1 MPVDA
6 ERLDRVERALRDA
19 NLDAL
24 VCRLAENIVLLT
36 GYYPIV
42 GGSVV
47 VFPADGEP
55 VLIAPSFEQE
65 FVERG
70 CVTDV
75 RPYDTWQNRHPSIND
90 NLTRLLRQVA
100 EETGLRGRRIG
111 IEGSFETIAPNGL
124 AGEPTGVGTVTRDI
138 VANAF
143 GSSVVDATD
152 LLYDVRAIKTRIELD
167 KIRIANE
174 VASMGLRTFKEQV
187 QAGQT
192 EVAVAAAIESTI
204 LTQGTGH
211 RGARFSRGFAQVT
224 SGPVTTAGNWNYP
237 ISSSRQLQR
246 GDFVMVE
253 LGVVVD
259 GYWSDLTRTVTVG
272 PASDRQREI
281 YETVKSAQEA
291 SLRAVRPGASGV
303 VVDAAGRRIIEE
315 KGFGE
320 GFVHH
325 TGHGIGFRYHE
336 PIPFVAPHSTHVLAE
351 GHVHS
356 IEPGIYLDGVGG
368 CRLEDICAVTADG
381 GQFLSH
387 TDFGLD

>member
-1 MPVDA
+1 MSVDA
-6 ERLDRVERALRDA
+6 ERLDRVERSLRGA

-47 VFPADGEP
+47 VFPAEGEP
-55 VLIAPSFEQE
+55 ILIAPSFEQE
-65 FVERG
+65 FIERG

-75 RPYDTWQNRHPSIND
+75 RTYDTWQNRYPSIND
-90 NLTRLLRQVA
+90 NLARLLREVA
-100 EETGLRGRRIG
+100 DDQGLRGSRIG
-111 IEGSFETIAPNGL
+111 VEGSFETIAPNGL

-143 GSSVVDATD
+143 GGDVIDSTD
-152 LLYDVRAIKTRIELD
+152 LLYELRATKTRIELD

-174 VASMGLRTFKEQV
+174 VASMGVRTFKER
-187 QAGQT
+187 ALEGQT

-204 LTQGTGH
+204 LTQGTGY

-224 SGPVTTAGNWNYP
+224 SGPITTAGNWNYP
-237 ISSSRQLQR
+237 ISSSRRLQR

-272 PASDRQREI
+272 PASARQREI
-281 YETVKSAQEA
+281 YDTVKAAQEA

-303 VVDAAGRRIIEE
+303 EVDAAGRRIIDQ
-315 KGFGE
+315 KGYGE

-336 PIPFVAPHSTHVLAE
+336 PIPFVAPHSSHVLAE
-351 GHVHS
+351 GHVLS
-356 IEPGIYLDGVGG
+356 IEPGIYLEGVGG

-381 GQFLSH
+381 GEFLSH